1 MHTVQN
7 MCVLLRQTI
16 WTMDIM
22 KSPTTNINA
31 NDSSHLKGKENL
43 FWADLNESGLGTWI
57 CSPNSMVQHGS
68 SYTHCYSHRWRQVI
82 NQSVFFFFEHF
93 WWKRHVGGY
102 SKARKSS
109 ALDFRC
115 YLMTSLAKLI
125 SSKSLTWWLL
135 GQTKKVDAQWLLRKL
150 KLGIIFPLDL

>member
-1 MHTVQN
+1 MFVKEKLVVINIALSPDTISIWNVIIIYTYV
-7 MCVLLRQTI
+7 CVSTQVDAHCTEYVCTSASTI

-82 NQSVFFFFEHF
+82 NQSVFFFWAFLVEASCGWVQQSQEELCSRF
-93 WWKRHVGGY
+93 QVLPDDVL
-102 SKARKSS
+102 S
-109 ALDFRC
+109 
-115 YLMTSLAKLI
+115 
-125 SSKSLTWWLL
+125 
-135 GQTKKVDAQWLLRKL
+135 
-150 KLGIIFPLDL
+150 